1 MKTPENF
8 LATSPIP
15 VYAVALPR
23 SDVLIYTGG
32 GGRSRSGVS
41 NAIVSYT
48 VAIGEREIDRH

>member
-41 NAIVSYT
+41 NAIVSCT
-48 VAIGEREIDRH
+48 IANIE